1 MMFLPLL
8 NIDAKEIPERV
19 MVVGDPDR
27 ARRAAAYLDDSVE
40 VGNNREY
47 VTLVGRHRGVKVGVV
62 SHGVGSAGAAVCFDE
77 LLRAGAQ
84 RLIRAGS
91 CGGMQDD
98 VIDGHL
104 VIVTGAV
111 RNEGFTSQIVPDG
124 YPALASADVIAAL
137 RRASRGAA
145 DIHEGLTLTSA
156 VFYSHDILGSDLT
169 LWQKTGVRAVEMEC
183 AVLFV
188 LAGLAGRESGAILAV
203 DGNPLAER
211 DKELAGYNPHREV
224 VREAVGRMIEITLDA
239 LIDDHC

>member
-1 MMFLPLL
+1 MTP
-8 NIDAKEIPERV
+8 IAP
-19 MVVGDPDR
+19 
-27 ARRAAAYLDDSVE
+27 A
-40 VGNNREY
+40 
-47 VTLVGRHRGVKVGVV
+47 GRPPILTILSKWETTENTSPWLAGIGEFAVGVV
-62 SHGVGSAGAAVCFDE
+62 SHGVGSAGAAVCFEE

-124 YPALASADVIAAL
+124 YPALASADVVAAL

-188 LAGLAGRESGAILAV
+188 LAGLAGRESGAILTV
-203 DGNPLAER
+203 DGKPP
-211 DKELAGYNPHREV
+211 G
-224 VREAVGRMIEITLDA
+224 GTG
-239 LIDDHC
+239 